1 MKEIEV
7 KIKLSVPA
15 DGTLLLE
22 INNVIQKILEE
33 KGIDFYHIDTK
44 IKLDDNE

>member
-7 KIKLSVPA
+7 KIKLAVPA
-15 DGTLLLE
+15 KGTLLLE
-22 INNVIQKILEE
+22 INNAIQKCFEE
-33 KGIDFYHIDTK
+33 NGIDFYHVDTR